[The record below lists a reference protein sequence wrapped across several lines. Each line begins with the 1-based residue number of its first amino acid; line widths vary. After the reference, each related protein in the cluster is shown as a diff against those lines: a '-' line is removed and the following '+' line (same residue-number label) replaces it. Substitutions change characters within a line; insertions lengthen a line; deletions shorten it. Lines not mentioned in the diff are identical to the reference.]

1 MGKAII
7 LSENSGHFRRWAN
20 QFVNAD
26 PDNRGMVLV
35 NPRRIR
41 RNPTASQLIHYVDTY
56 YAAAAQSAG
65 RDGCVIV
72 SLGHGGS
79 HATDRTVGM
88 VDLLPRRAL
97 RLQAE
102 QLRYGGSEVEEGD
115 LSVLRRLPDRRT
127 CRRVL
132 GAYDYNPRTRR
143 PQPPEDQFI
152 DYSDCTGARAA
163 RPRQQFQTAFA
174 RIGQLLR
181 TNRVREVVLLT
192 CRVGGATSFVDSLA
206 RSWRVN
212 ILAYKRRVA
221 ANRDRAQQNPYHVYL
236 VGDERHLYRQELPT
250 RHGYRATAR
259 P

>member
-143 PQPPEDQFI
+143 PQPPKT
-152 DYSDCTGARAA
+152 S
-163 RPRQQFQTAFA
+163 
-174 RIGQLLR
+174 
-181 TNRVREVVLLT
+181 LLT
-192 CRVGGATSFVDSLA
+192 IRIAPERGPRGRVSNFRPHSLE
-206 RSWRVN
+206 S
-212 ILAYKRRVA
+212 
-221 ANRDRAQQNPYHVYL
+221 ANYCALIVF
-236 VGDERHLYRQELPT
+236 
-250 RHGYRATAR
+250 AKWFC
-259 P
+259 